1 MEKLQDAPALASAR
15 FLRCCRTL
23 QTALEVNAKLSAD
36 AYNISSGR
44 AVITLASLSRLVK
57 YSFARP
63 QEQPCVL
70 RAVSGLNGTSALCA
84 APFLPLE
91 IGALPPTCRS
101 VPRDGGRSNIS
112 LRRRLGE
119 GRLGC
124 SAAVGSYCVRSCRDG
139 IQPLSGL
146 WIPLT
151 GAWSCGQHRPTRASA
166 YSTLP
171 RSNALIMGK
180 STKRQRGDKDL
191 FAFVRF
197 PRQRGE
203 RFSHPSSEIASGL
216 LCSEM
221 QETSIDIWRL
231 RRVAQPVCT

>member
-1 MEKLQDAPALASAR
+1 VRTQSCVWPQRNVCSVRCALSPARNWRTPSDMSFGASRWREKQHL
-15 FLRCCRTL
+15 
-23 QTALEVNAKLSAD
+23 
-36 AYNISSGR
+36 
-44 AVITLASLSRLVK
+44 
-57 YSFARP
+57 
-63 QEQPCVL
+63 
-70 RAVSGLNGTSALCA
+70 
-84 APFLPLE
+84 
-91 IGALPPTCRS
+91 
-101 VPRDGGRSNIS
+101 S